1 MRNGPEDRQAGP
13 TPRYETVLQIS
24 DDDHDNLM
32 ACLRV
37 GQVKSGQVGRWQ
49 LYRLLF
55 DSLEYLPQAKLKCL
69 KD

>member
-37 GQVKSGQVGRWQ
+37 GQVGRWQ
-49 LYRLLF
+49 LYRLLYHY
-55 DSLEYLPQAKLKCL
+55 LELLTSGET
-69 KD
+69 

>member
-13 TPRYETVLQIS
+13 TPRYETVLQVS

-37 GQVKSGQVGRWQ
+37 GQVGRWQ
-49 LYRLLF
+49 LYRLLYRY
-55 DSLEYLPQAKLKCL
+55 LELLTL
-69 KD
+69 GET

>member
-37 GQVKSGQVGRWQ
+37 GQVGRWQ
-49 LYRLLF
+49 LYRLLYRY
-55 DSLEYLPQAKLKCL
+55 LELLTL
-69 KD
+69 GET

>member
-32 ACLRV
+32 ACLLV
-37 GQVKSGQVGRWQ
+37 GQVGRWQ
-49 LYRLLF
+49 LYGLLF
-55 DSLEYLPQAKLKCL
+55 NSLEYLPQAKLKCL